1 MKLLE
6 TTLNI
11 VKSRGEQLFLD
22 TSRTYAYTLLAK
34 FGDEKY
40 FVRVS
45 PDVEQIDNASLKDL
59 KILSQFTNT
68 SAICIVSSI
77 RGRILQRGLFY
88 LKNNV
93 AFVSLATFIDILDN
107 RPPAF
112 RLSRGVIIA
121 AVDGKKL
128 REKREESRMSLSA
141 LASRLGVSRE
151 TVYRY
156 EREEVEAPIKV
167 AQKLVS
173 MFGDEVI
180 KKLEINKPEVSPE
193 EIRSREVDAGV
204 YRLVESHP
212 DAVRAEEK
220 VLFIST
226 NAEKYE
232 KTVELAN
239 ALGIEVERSG

>member
-6 TTLNI
+6 VTLGI
-11 VKSRGEQLFLD
+11 MRSRGEQLFLD

-34 FGDEKY
+34 FGSEKY
-40 FVRVS
+40 FVRVA
-45 PDVEQIDNASLKDL
+45 PDAEQIGNASLKDL

-77 RGRILQRGLFY
+77 RGRVLQRGLFY
-88 LKNNV
+88 LKDDV

-107 RPPAF
+107 KPPAF
-112 RLSRGVIIA
+112 KLSHGVITA

-128 REKREESRMSLSA
+128 REMREKSRMSLSA
-141 LASRLGVSRE
+141 LASELGVSRE

-156 EREEVEAPIKV
+156 EREEVEAPIRV

-180 KKLEINKPEVSPE
+180 RKMEINKPEVTPE
-193 EIRSREVDAGV
+193 EIKSREMDNGV

-212 DAVRAEEK
+212 DAVKAEEK
-220 VLFIST
+220 VWFIST